1 MLDLQKLRVM
11 VENSTSL
18 TQTARELSERD
29 RDYYDGHQWTAEEA
43 AVLNARKQPIITIN
57 RIKRKIDAMV
67 GIENQ
72 GRVDPRAYPRSPQH
86 AEVAD
91 IATKALVFIDDVT
104 RFDSKRSHAFENLLV
119 EGYGGVEVIVEEKR
133 GQLEI
138 CVNRLRWEEIF
149 FDPHSRE
156 KDFSDASYLGSM
168 KWMAMD
174 AAIEMYTGVAKTDGS
189 QWTREELEQTFSQTM
204 RTAQDGETFDD
215 RPYEGN
221 GFRWADKRQ
230 SRVRVAQMY
239 YKSQGKWHLSIFCGG
254 GEILNQVS
262 PYLDEDDKPCCP
274 IYLMS
279 AYVDRENR
287 RYGVVRDMISAQDE
301 VNHRRSKALFQMTQ
315 RQTLGVKGAVDSV
328 SKMKQELSRPDG
340 HVEINIEQF
349 EDAARVGMRPF
360 EIVQNTDQT
369 QGHLALLQEAK
380 TEIDMV
386 GPNASLLGQLSGDQ
400 SGRAIQAQQQAGF
413 AELAPIY
420 DSLRDW
426 TIRVYRGMWARVR
439 QYWTEERWV
448 RITSEGEQP
457 QFVGLNVPQGAQVQM
472 GPQGPMLVPMV
483 ANRPAEMD
491 VDIIIEDVPDY
502 ATLKQEEFEQLAQL
516 AQQGLPIPPE
526 MLIEASSVRSK
537 AKILELMKA
546 QQEAAAQQQMQ
557 MAQAQM
563 QLEGQKAQGT
573 FAKDMS
579 AAEKNAADAQKT
591 QVETMRLMRTPI
603 TVPAAGGF

>member
-1 MLDLQKLRVM
+1 
-11 VENSTSL
+11 
-18 TQTARELSERD
+18 
-29 RDYYDGHQWTAEEA
+29 
-43 AVLNARKQPIITIN
+43 
-57 RIKRKIDAMV
+57 
-67 GIENQ
+67 
-72 GRVDPRAYPRSPQH
+72 
-86 AEVAD
+86 
-91 IATKALVFIDDVT
+91 
-104 RFDSKRSHAFENLLV
+104 
-119 EGYGGVEVIVEEKR
+119 
-133 GQLEI
+133 
-138 CVNRLRWEEIF
+138 LRWEEIF

-156 KDFSDASYLGSM
+156 KDFSDASYIGSM

-174 AAIEMYTGVAKTDGS
+174 AAIEMYTGLQKPDGS
-189 QWTREELEQTFSQTM
+189 QWTAEELEQTLQQTM
-204 RTAQDGETFDD
+204 RTAQDGETFED
-215 RPYEGN
+215 RPFEGT

-239 YKSQGKWHLSIFCGG
+239 YKHMGKWHLSIFCGG

-287 RYGVVRDMISAQDE
+287 RYGVVRDMISSQDE
-301 VNHRRSKALFQMTQ
+301 VNHRRARALFQSSS
-315 RQTLGVKGAVDSV
+315 RQTIGVKGAVDSV
-328 SKMKQELSRPDG
+328 DKMKRELARPDG

-349 EDAARVGMRPF
+349 EDAAKVGMKPF
-360 EIVQNTDQT
+360 EIVQNQDQA
-369 QGHLALLQEAK
+369 QAHLLLLQEAK
-380 TEIDMV
+380 AEIDMV
-386 GPNASLLGQLSGDQ
+386 GPNASLLGQLTGDQ

-439 QYWTEERWV
+439 QYWTDERWV
-448 RITSEGEQP
+448 RITQEGEKP
-457 QFVGLNVPQGAQVQM
+457 EFVGLNVPQGAQVVM
-472 GPQGPMLVPMV
+472 GPTGPMIQPVI

-537 AKILELMKA
+537 GKILELMKEQQA
-546 QQEAAAQQQMQ
+546 QAMQMQMQQMQ
-557 MAQAQM
+557 EQAQI
-563 QLEGQKAQGT
+563 EGMKVQGQVMKDQATAQKA
-573 FAKDMS
+573 M
-579 AAEKNAADAQKT
+579 ADAEQT
-591 QVETMRLMRTPI
+591 QVETTRLMRTPI
-603 TVPAAGGF
+603 VVRPAASAQ